1 MQVVWIRSL
10 GREDPL
16 EKGAAAYSR
25 TLAGELHAQRRLAG
39 AAVHEGAKSRT
50 RLSNGFPGGSDSKE
64 AASNAG
70 DLGSI
75 PGLERSPGGEYGNP
89 PQYSCLE
96 NPHGQGS
103 LVGYSPWDHEELDMN
118 EQLST
123 AQCLKDTVSTLKKKV
138 N

>member
-50 RLSNGFPGGSDSKE
+50 RLSNGFPGGSDGKINLP
-64 AASNAG
+64 AAQETQAQS
-70 DLGSI
+70 LGRED
-75 PGLERSPGGEYGNP
+75 PLEKRMLNPLQYCGLETPMDRGAWRATV
-89 PQYSCLE
+89 
-96 NPHGQGS
+96 HGVAKG
-103 LVGYSPWDHEELDMN
+103 WT
-118 EQLST
+118 QLSY
-123 AQCLKDTVSTLKKKV
+123 QHSRG
-138 N
+138 